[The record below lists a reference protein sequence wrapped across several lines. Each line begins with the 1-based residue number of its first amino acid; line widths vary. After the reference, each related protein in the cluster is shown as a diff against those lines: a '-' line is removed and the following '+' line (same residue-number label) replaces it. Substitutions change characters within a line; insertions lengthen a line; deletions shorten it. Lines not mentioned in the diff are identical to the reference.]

1 MSAEAKPTAA
11 PPPVFARRHP
21 KLQYLAPGQHLKIA
35 SRKPVVANVQPT
47 AAVPRDPWETQDD
60 AEEGNNH
67 NSHPFHAE
75 DQNDDALP
83 LSKAASSGPP
93 SRSVANAGI
102 GGGVRSPH
110 GRSSTGGHPFSVR
123 LSRSRS
129 SVNSESV
136 PAPEGCG
143 DGTHKEN
150 KSASLK
156 PASAMPAGASDVVE
170 AAHNNANRNDAAAA
184 AAEEEED
191 NYYHHTTV
199 EGPELTPAE
208 RAQRVLAMQQQ
219 ALEVK
224 QLKALTEQGIAR
236 RPKTL
241 VRNRHGRLQAIA
253 ASSPA
258 TSGEATLRIADA
270 PATMRAEPLPGGGA
284 RAAGGAKGK
293 APAVTAAMDDVDLV
307 NSRPSTPR

>member
-35 SRKPVVANVQPT
+35 SRKPLVANVQPT

-75 DQNDDALP
+75 DQNDDAVL

-110 GRSSTGGHPFSVR
+110 GRPSTGGHPFSVR

-129 SVNSESV
+129 NVNSESV

-150 KSASLK
+150 ESASLK
-156 PASAMPAGASDVVE
+156 LASAMPAGASDVVE
-170 AAHNNANRNDAAAA
+170 AAHNNVNRNDAAAA
-184 AAEEEED
+184 AAEEGED

-270 PATMRAEPLPGGGA
+270 PAMMKAEPLPGGGA
-284 RAAGGAKGK
+284 RAAGGVKVK
-293 APAVTAAMDDVDLV
+293 APAVTAATDEVDLV